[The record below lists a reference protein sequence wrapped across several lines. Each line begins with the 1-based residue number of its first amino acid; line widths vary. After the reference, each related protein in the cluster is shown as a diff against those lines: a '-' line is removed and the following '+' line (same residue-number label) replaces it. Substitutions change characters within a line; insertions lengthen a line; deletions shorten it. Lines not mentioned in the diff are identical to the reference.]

1 MSAAPAVALVFS
13 PDAWVEQLH
22 RFLADHGGARVRQ
35 LVVDPAVLDDEEFD
49 VLVVGDRWPALTPPL
64 VNRLRQRGA
73 RVLGVFDPA
82 EPAGKDHLLSVGVAA
97 VVASDAPAGEIVD
110 AISQLAEDLAG
121 PPAPR
126 LLQSALVSDPAGA
139 GSRPPVLVVGAPG
152 SGSTEVALAL
162 AVQLAARAPAML
174 FDARSDGAA
183 TGIRLGLPLEPNLR
197 TAVDELAFGGAPGE
211 CTLTLARSG
220 LRVLSGFPNESVAAQ
235 VSAQEVLDVVDAL
248 ADEVGHLVIL
258 ADGAVRD
265 ALAPRASLVAVSAP
279 SPSGVARTTRLLAAI
294 APGATA
300 RVVVVNRAP
309 RDRFRVGELR
319 GEFAALP
326 GVGAVCVLP
335 DDRRVATAAWEGV
348 VVGDGPFTR
357 NVGSLVAALGAG
369 PRPRRRGR
377 VLRAVGR

>member
-1 MSAAPAVALVFS
+1 MSAVPAVALVFS

-22 RFLADHGGARVRQ
+22 RFLADHGARVRQ

-49 VLVVGDRWPALTPPL
+49 VLVVGDRWPALTPSL
-64 VNRLRQRGA
+64 ITRLRQRGA

-121 PPAPR
+121 PPVPR

-197 TAVDELAFGGAPGE
+197 TAVDELAFGGAPRE

-235 VSAQEVLDVVDAL
+235 VSAQEVLDVVAPL
-248 ADEVGHLVIL
+248 ADEVRHLVIL
-258 ADGAVRD
+258 ADGSRRRVGPAR
-265 ALAPRASLVAVSAP
+265 LAR
-279 SPSGVARTTRLLAAI
+279 RRE
-294 APGATA
+294 
-300 RVVVVNRAP
+300 RAP
-309 RDRFRVGELR
+309 ARQLSHDAPAGGSRPE
-319 GEFAALP
+319 
-326 GVGAVCVLP
+326 
-335 DDRRVATAAWEGV
+335 RRPASSW
-348 VVGDGPFTR
+348 
-357 NVGSLVAALGAG
+357 
-369 PRPRRRGR
+369 
-377 VLRAVGR
+377 